1 MYVVFIICV
10 YIYQISLY
18 KHTQKAEMKMAEG
31 IFRHAASCVMQIYG
45 GWFIF
50 LHKGHALS
58 VRRASKQTIGTDS
71 WVQRLLQCEFSLTE
85 EVHGCPFALLT
96 ARPSLLLANYIIL

>member
-1 MYVVFIICV
+1 MYVCSIYNMCI

-45 GWFIF
+45 G
-50 LHKGHALS
+50 
-58 VRRASKQTIGTDS
+58 
-71 WVQRLLQCEFSLTE
+71 
-85 EVHGCPFALLT
+85 
-96 ARPSLLLANYIIL
+96 